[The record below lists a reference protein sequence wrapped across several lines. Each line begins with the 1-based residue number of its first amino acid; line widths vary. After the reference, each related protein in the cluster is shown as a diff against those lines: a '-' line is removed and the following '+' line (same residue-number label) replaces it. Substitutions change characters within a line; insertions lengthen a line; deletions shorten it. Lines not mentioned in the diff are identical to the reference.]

1 MVKHNMSY
9 IEARRK
15 VEAEENAVPTT
26 AAVISSSLG
35 NTQPATTSP
44 PQTRSIHTQT
54 DITWPLTSEQP
65 ITKEETTTQT
75 TSEPVGGICHVC
87 SSAASTSAD
96 ACRCVTNAIP
106 HLIAPRVSS
115 SSSTALTTR

>member
-1 MVKHNMSY
+1 MSY

-65 ITKEETTTQT
+65 IT
-75 TSEPVGGICHVC
+75 GICHVC

-96 ACRCVTNAIP
+96 ACPCVTNAIP